1 MAAPADKTG
10 YSSLLMILAF
20 SAVPLLLA
28 AAASLMGWAYRRDL
42 IRREHPAPGP
52 EPATE
57 PQSDDMGSKPR
68 LIPVVA
74 SADLGP
80 AADQVLKDAR
90 DVTTRVHFAYLV
102 AALAYAALSTAFL
115 MQAAVKQ
122 QHRAA
127 LIMSYLLLA
136 SQIVVVTWFIRMSL
150 RQRLST
156 FLAYSLIGS
165 LLALLVSG
173 PKVSL
178 RLFTLLIYP
187 PHGPFT
193 FLQTPIGAFVICP
206 LAGLYFLLARRMQPF
221 LALLAASLLY
231 IGAGVVAFYLIIPRP
246 EEVIAVIRER
256 PWLIPAGLANLVLGV
271 ILAGKLL
278 RLLPRSGR
286 VFGLATLAVAVVAI
300 VGYRMPLQGAPL
312 VLAILSGTA
321 VSVLGVLFVW
331 AVFKVFVWL
340 QEQGRW
346 LTPEILDAH
355 FCWTYLT
362 LCLLFCAWE
371 LRGSILSDSGLLF
384 LGCVAGC
391 VAALALHIAVL
402 HTLLWR
408 IRARRPSR
416 APKRLLLLRVFGRA
430 DEPEYLL
437 DALDDTW
444 RRIGAVDVL
453 GNSDIASRTLR
464 SSTLEAYLLRRGA
477 DQYHKTDEEVD
488 QRLLNLRSE
497 VEGDVRYPVN
507 GVFCYEDVWQR
518 AFIGL
523 AQDADVVLMDLRGF
537 TSYNRS
543 CAWELAYLVRHTPLR
558 RILLLVDKK
567 TDRLA
572 LEREAQAAWTHL
584 PLDSPNTSD
593 QEPELKYLSYDR
605 KSEADGHKLFRLL
618 LIAAGDSAAI
628 VADGLSSSV
637 ASP

>member
-1 MAAPADKTG
+1 MAAPAEKTA
-10 YSSLLMILAF
+10 YFNLVVLLVF

-42 IRREHPAPGP
+42 LRREHHAPGP

-57 PQSDDMGSKPR
+57 PQSDDMGSQLR
-68 LIPVVA
+68 LIPADA

-90 DVTTRVHFAYLV
+90 DVTTGVHFAYLV

-115 MQAAVKQ
+115 MQAAAKQ
-122 QHRAA
+122 WRLTV
-127 LIMSYLLLA
+127 LIISYLILA

-165 LLALLVSG
+165 LLALLVKG
-173 PKVSL
+173 PKRIL
-178 RLFTLLIYP
+178 GLFAVLIKP
-187 PHGPFT
+187 PNGPLS
-193 FLQTPIGAFVICP
+193 FLDTPIGLFTICP

-231 IGAGVVAFYLIIPRP
+231 IGVGMVPFYLIMSDPGQAF
-246 EEVIAVIRER
+246 VDAASER
-256 PWLIPAGLANLVLGV
+256 PWLILAGLANLVLGV

-300 VGYRMPLQGAPL
+300 VGYRMPLHGAPL

-321 VSVLGVLFVW
+321 GSVLGVLFVW
-331 AVFKVFVWL
+331 AVFKALVWL

-355 FCWTYLT
+355 LCWTYQT
-362 LCLLFCAWE
+362 LCLLVSAWF
-371 LRGSILSDSGLLF
+371 LSVNRVLSDFGLLF
-384 LGCVAGC
+384 LGCVAT
-391 VAALALHIAVL
+391 LALHLAVL

-408 IRARRPSR
+408 IRSRRPSR

-444 RRIGAVDVL
+444 RRIGAVDIL
-453 GNSDIASRTLR
+453 GRSDVASRTLR
-464 SSTLEAYLLRRGA
+464 SSTLEAFLLRRGA
-477 DQYHKTDEEVD
+477 DQFLKTDEEVD
-488 QRLLNLRSE
+488 NRLLDLRSD
-497 VEGDVRYPVN
+497 VEGDARYPVN
-507 GVFCYEDVWQR
+507 GVYCYENIWQR
-518 AFIGL
+518 AFIHL
-523 AQDADVVLMDLRGF
+523 TQDAAAVLMDLRGF
-537 TSYNRS
+537 TSDNRS
-543 CAWELAYLVRHTPLR
+543 CAWELAYLVKHIPLR
-558 RILLLVDKK
+558 
-567 TDRLA
+567 
-572 LEREAQAAWTHL
+572 
-584 PLDSPNTSD
+584 
-593 QEPELKYLSYDR
+593 
-605 KSEADGHKLFRLL
+605 
-618 LIAAGDSAAI
+618 
-628 VADGLSSSV
+628 
-637 ASP
+637 